1 MRKRV
6 PEGCDRD
13 GSGGE
18 IMELEGGI
26 RVVEGSY
33 AVAHAVA
40 MCRPDV
46 ISAYPI
52 TPQTHIVEDLSQ
64 FVADGVIDS
73 KYINVESEFSALSA
87 LVGSSAAGARTYS
100 ATTSQGLELMHE
112 VLFNAAGMRLPIVMT
127 IVNRSVSAP
136 INIWND
142 HQDSIAQ
149 RDTGWIQLYV
159 EDAQELVDTMVQA
172 YLIAE
177 DPLVSLPVMVCMDG
191 FILSHVF
198 EPVNLLDQKAVD
210 SFLPPFKPVAV
221 LDPDDPKSFGMFV
234 NPDYYTEFRYLV
246 EEAIERS
253 RIKIRDAAHRFES
266 AFGRYYGDL
275 IDTYQTDGAEI
286 LLVAMGSLIGTLR
299 DVVDDLRSKGVPVG
313 LLKIRSFRPFPA
325 EEIAKAVAG
334 AKVIAVLEKDISLGT
349 GEGALVTEIKAA
361 LYNRDI
367 RVPVLG
373 FVIGLGGRDIPV
385 GTIQR
390 IVDKA
395 EDVIKHGIT
404 VENEFVDLKREILNG

>member
-1 MRKRV
+1 MTGKL
-6 PEGCDRD
+6 D
-13 GSGGE
+13 SGR
-18 IMELEGGI
+18 M
-26 RVVEGSY
+26 VVEGSY

-100 ATTSQGLELMHE
+100 ATTSQGLALMHE

-127 IVNRSVSAP
+127 IVNRSMSAP

-142 HQDSIAQ
+142 HQDSVAQ
-149 RDTGWIQLYV
+149 RDTGWIQLYI
-159 EDAQELVDTMVQA
+159 EDAQELVDATVQA
-172 YLIAE
+172 YMIAE
-177 DPLVSLPVMVCMDG
+177 DRDVSLPVMVCMDG

-198 EPVNLLDQKAVD
+198 EPVDLLDQEAVD
-210 SFLPPFKPVAV
+210 KFLPRFTPVRA
-221 LDPDDPKSFGMFV
+221 LDPNNPESFGMFV
-234 NPDYYTEFRYLV
+234 DPEYYMEFRYLL
-246 EEAIERS
+246 EQAMDASRPKIE
-253 RIKIRDAAHRFES
+253 DAARKFES
-266 AFGRYYGDL
+266 AFGRYYGGL
-275 IDTYQTDGAEI
+275 IDTYETDGAEI
-286 LLVAMGSLIGTLR
+286 ILVAMGSLIGTLR

-325 EEIAKAVAG
+325 DEIK
-334 AKVIAVLEKDISLGT
+334 KVIADAKVVAVLDKNISLGT
-349 GEGALVTEIKAA
+349 GEGAVTTEIKACMH
-361 LYNRDI
+361 NTDI

-373 FVIGLGGRDIPV
+373 FVVGLGGRDIPV
-385 GTIQR
+385 TTVQR
-390 IVDKA
+390 IVEKA
-395 EDVIKHGIT
+395 QDVARRGT
-404 VENEFVDLKREILNG
+404 VGAGASEFVDVKQDLIRG